1 MQRKLFFELSLWST
15 SPEKFPITWGLFSFR
30 FTCYKMYILP
40 NWKALQTI
48 LQTLVLS
55 LWSFLPLKPLVFPLF
70 LSTKS
75 GKQNINVNFS
85 TYNIHFQTY
94 FSCVAYQA
102 SLVKPRF
109 MFWQDIVQSEYSLL
123 INKICCNQVFPQ
135 LQLAKWPQYPNH
147 IRLVTWY
154 CRISG
159 STHSF
164 WLADCMI
171 GYSKWQRSRKSI

>member
-1 MQRKLFFELSLWST
+1 
-15 SPEKFPITWGLFSFR
+15 
-30 FTCYKMYILP
+30 MYILP

-70 LSTKS
+70 LPTKS
-75 GKQNINVNFS
+75 GKQNINFNFS
-85 TYNIHFQTY
+85 THNIHFQSYCT
-94 FSCVAYQA
+94 FLTCSCVAYQA

-109 MFWQDIVQSEYSLL
+109 MFWQDNHSPVKILMAWL

-147 IRLVTWY
+147 IKLLTSYR
-154 CRISG
+154 RISG

-164 WLADCMI
+164 WLADWMI
-171 GYSKWQRSRKSI
+171 GYSKWQRSRKSK